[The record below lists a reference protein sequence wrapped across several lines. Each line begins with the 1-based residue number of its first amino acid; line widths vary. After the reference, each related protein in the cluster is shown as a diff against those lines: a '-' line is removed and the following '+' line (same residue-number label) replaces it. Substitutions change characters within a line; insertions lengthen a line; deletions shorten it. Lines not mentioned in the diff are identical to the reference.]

1 MQPVTVR
8 AKARTSTEVAG
19 VRMCPKHCIVDAT
32 GHGTRE
38 ARTSTEVAGVRMC
51 PKHCI
56 VDATGHGTR
65 EARTFPYGNIK
76 K

>member
-1 MQPVTVR
+1 
-8 AKARTSTEVAG
+8 
-19 VRMCPKHCIVDAT
+19 MCPKHCIVDAT